1 MKTSGSFIREPHIA
15 LFLDVDGTLIEIA
28 SSPDAVSVPAALRH
42 TLQAAA
48 SRENGALAFIT
59 GRAIASFDRLFAP
72 QVYPV
77 AGLHGLER
85 RDSLGNI
92 HRPSIPPQELDR
104 ARRVLIDLQAA
115 SPGLLLEDK
124 GVGLAM
130 HYRLALGREALVRE
144 VMTQLA
150 GELGGRYMLRPGK
163 CVWEL
168 APAGYSKRLAIEA
181 FMTEAPFARRTPVF
195 VGDDLTDEDG
205 FAAVNEL
212 GGYSIRVGN
221 IEDSQARY
229 QFDSVSAVIAWLS
242 ARAEAPP

>member
-1 MKTSGSFIREPHIA
+1 MCIRDSWRTEPYLSLGFLYLFPIMIAGGFLSRTKIVTLAILCALLQEEFSNLPPGDAITRLVLSSAGFVGTGLFTVSYTHLGFAMKTSGSFIREPHIA

-104 ARRVLIDLQAA
+104 ARRVLILSLIHICRAA
-115 SPGLLLEDK
+115 GTGS
-124 GVGLAM
+124 
-130 HYRLALGREALVRE
+130 Y
-144 VMTQLA
+144 
-150 GELGGRYMLRPGK
+150 
-163 CVWEL
+163 
-168 APAGYSKRLAIEA
+168 
-181 FMTEAPFARRTPVF
+181 
-195 VGDDLTDEDG
+195 
-205 FAAVNEL
+205 
-212 GGYSIRVGN
+212 
-221 IEDSQARY
+221 
-229 QFDSVSAVIAWLS
+229 
-242 ARAEAPP
+242 